1 MPTLHFAALLYS
13 VRATLSL
20 VVAATLSVA
29 TASAQEQSAGVS
41 GKLLATSGVSQIEG
55 AAGGGLA
62 TWAVI
67 GGYGTVDQIGGSA
80 FATQVS
86 LDDFRLRSSGAAIG
100 FYDRFELSF
109 AQQAFDTKAVGAAL
123 GLGAGYTFRQDVFG
137 AKVRLIG
144 DAVYDQDRWLP
155 QIALGLQHKR
165 NHNGAV
171 LTALGAKRDQSTDVY
186 VAATKIF
193 LRQRLVLSGALR
205 FTQANQLGILGFGG
219 PQGNSHRAQVEGSA
233 AYLLQPN
240 LVLGIEARTKRD
252 YLGLGEQNA
261 YDAFIAYFPNKNVS
275 LTIAYVDL
283 GKIVVPGKQRGVYA
297 SLQFAL

>member
-1 MPTLHFAALLYS
+1 MQTLHFTALRSTIRTTFALIAAS
-13 VRATLSL
+13 A
-20 VVAATLSVA
+20 LSVA
-29 TASAQEQSAGVS
+29 PASAQEQSAGVS
-41 GKLLATSGVSQIEG
+41 GKLIATSGVSQVEG

-62 TWAVI
+62 AWSVI
-67 GGYGTVDQIGGSA
+67 GGYGTVDQIGASA
-80 FATQVS
+80 FVTHVG
-86 LDDFRLRSSGAAIG
+86 LDDFRLQSSGAAIG

-155 QIALGLQHKR
+155 QIAVGVQHKR

-171 LTALGAKRDQSTDVY
+171 LAALGAKRDQSTDVY

-219 PQGNSHRAQVEGSA
+219 PQGSSHRAQFEGSA
-233 AYLLQPN
+233 AFLIQPN
-240 LVLGIEARTKRD
+240 LALGVEARTKRD

-261 YDAFIAYFPNKNVS
+261 YDVFVAYFPLKNVS
-275 LTIAYVDL
+275 ITLAYVDL

-297 SLQFAL
+297 SLQLAL